1 MLKKLSGLYKRVVD
15 FTQTEKRK
23 VQMAT
28 HLEEYLSFYQSLE
41 EPGYAV
47 LVTGEWGAG
56 KTYQVL
62 KCIPE
67 EKRYYVSLF
76 GVKTVEQLHAEV
88 IAVASPKLSKAN
100 ASLNQASEKVA
111 AGGGFFAL
119 AGLTPSVFNAIFKRD
134 IKPDRTLIF
143 DDIERSGLVIK
154 DLLGVINSY
163 VEHHKFRVV
172 AIAHDEEVAK
182 EFFVMKEKIFGQTVR
197 VEALIDEAF
206 ISFLEKNIDRRSK
219 EFVSRYRKD
228 IIETFSSSEVQS
240 LRVLRHVIE
249 DVGRLSHCLTDKHL
263 SNSNAM
269 SELVKFFTA
278 MDVETRMSRLGPDSL
293 NSRKNIL
300 LRYRVKIG
308 LSTGEKSEKPDLM
321 KVNERYSSIDL
332 TSSLLSDDILFSIF
346 FEGRYPEKMIQECLD
361 SSSYFIKPSEAPPWK
376 VVINFDEIDDAAVEA
391 AVEKINQQFIDRS
404 VTNSGEMLHI
414 FSLKMMMVE
423 KGIEVGTLEELT
435 ASCKTYI
442 DDLLKSGDL
451 PPRGTDWQW
460 NEGFSRSYDGMGY
473 WVSESV
479 ADHFK
484 AVKGH
489 LMMAREKALENEIPK
504 IWNDLKSL
512 MQTDAKQFLEK
523 VSPTANGE
531 NQYALIPLFHHV
543 QAEEFV
549 EVWLDSPKQSWRYI
563 SLALSNRY
571 SHSRIEQDL
580 KVEREWVRE
589 VHNELERRVA
599 AETGFRSLRISR
611 VIPDVIRELSEDQ

>member
-1 MLKKLSGLYKRVVD
+1 MLKKLSGLYKRAVD
-15 FTQTEKRK
+15 FTQIEKREL
-23 VQMAT
+23 QMTT
-28 HLEEYLSFYQSLE
+28 HLEEYLSFYQALE

-76 GVKTVEQLHAEV
+76 GVQTVEQLHAEV
-88 IAVASPKLSKAN
+88 MAVASPKLSKAS

-172 AIAHDEEVAK
+172 AIAHDEKVAK

-197 VEALIDEAF
+197 VEALVDEAF
-206 ISFLEKNIDRRSK
+206 DSFLEKNIDRREK
-219 EFVSRYRKD
+219 EFVTRYRKD
-228 IIETFSSSEVQS
+228 ILETFSSSEVQS

-249 DVGRLSHCLTDKHL
+249 DVGRLSHCLTDKHF
-263 SNSNAM
+263 SNSSAM
-269 SELVKFFTA
+269 SELIKFFTA
-278 MDVETRMSRLGPDSL
+278 MDVETRMSRLDRDSL
-293 NSRKNIL
+293 NDRKNIVIG
-300 LRYRVKIG
+300 YRVKFG
-308 LSTGEKSEKPDLM
+308 LSTGEKPEKPDLM
-321 KVNERYSSIDL
+321 KANERYSSIDL
-332 TSSLLSDDILFSIF
+332 TSSLLSDDVLFSMF
-346 FEGRYPEKMIQECLD
+346 FEGRYPEKKIKECLD

-391 AVEKINQQFIDRS
+391 AVEQMNRQFRDRS

-423 KGIEVGTLEELT
+423 KGIETGSLEELT
-435 ASCKTYI
+435 ASCKAYI

-460 NEGFSRSYDGMGY
+460 HDGFSRSYDGMGY
-473 WVSESV
+473 WVSESA
-479 ADHFK
+479 ADYFK
-484 AVKGH
+484 AVKDH
-489 LMMAREKALENEIPK
+489 LIMAREKALENQIPK
-504 IWNDLKSL
+504 IWDDLKSL
-512 MQTDAKQFLEK
+512 MLTDSKQFLER
-523 VSPTANGE
+523 VSSTTNGV
-531 NQYALIPLFHHV
+531 NKYATIPLFNHI

-549 EVWLDSPKQSWRYI
+549 AVWLGSPKQNWRYI
-563 SLALSNRY
+563 SLALANRY
-571 SHSRIEQDL
+571 SHGRIEHDL
-580 KVEREWVRE
+580 KVEKEWVIK
-589 VHNELERRVA
+589 VNNELERRVA
-599 AETGFRSLRISR
+599 AESGFQSLRIIR
-611 VIPDVIRELSEDQ
+611 VIPEVFRNISEAK

>member
-1 MLKKLSGLYKRVVD
+1 MLKKLSGLYKRAVD
-15 FTQTEKRK
+15 FAQTEKRK
-23 VQMAT
+23 VQMVT

-62 KCIPE
+62 KCISE

-76 GVKTVEQLHAEV
+76 GVQTVEQLHAEV
-88 IAVASPKLSKAN
+88 MAVASPKLSKAS

-197 VEALIDEAF
+197 VEALVDEAF
-206 ISFLEKNIDRRSK
+206 VSFLEKNIDWRAK
-219 EFVSRYRKD
+219 KFVSRYRKD
-228 IIETFSSSEVQS
+228 ILETFSSSEVQS

-263 SNSNAM
+263 SNSSAM

-278 MDVETRMSRLGPDSL
+278 IDIETRMSRLDRDSL
-293 NSRKNIL
+293 RDRQRVIMGYHLK
-300 LRYRVKIG
+300 LR
-308 LSTGEKSEKPDLM
+308 LSKDEKPEKPNLM
-321 KVNERYSSIDL
+321 IADERYNSIDL
-332 TSSLLSDDILFSIF
+332 VSSLLSDNVIFSML
-346 FEGRYPEKMIQECLD
+346 FEGRYPEAEIQECLD
-361 SSSYFIKPSEAPPWK
+361 SSSYFIEPSEAPPWK
-376 VVINFDEIDDAAVEA
+376 VVINFDEIDDTAVEA
-391 AVEKINQQFIDRS
+391 AREKMNRQFAERS

-423 KGIEVGTLEELT
+423 KGIESGSLEELT
-435 ASCKTYI
+435 ASCMAYI

-460 NEGFSRSYDGMGY
+460 YEEFNRSYDGMGY
-473 WVSESV
+473 WVSESA
-479 ADHFK
+479 ADYFK
-484 AVKGH
+484 AVWDH
-489 LMMAREKALENEIPK
+489 LIMAREKALEYQIPK
-504 IWNDLKSL
+504 IWGDLKIL
-512 MQTDAKQFLEK
+512 MLNDAKQFLEK
-523 VSPTANGE
+523 VSPTSNGE
-531 NQYALIPLFHHV
+531 NKYAMIPLFSHI

-549 EVWLDSPKQSWRYI
+549 EVWLSSPKQNWRYI
-563 SLALSNRY
+563 SLALANRY
-571 SHSRIEQDL
+571 SHSRIEHDL
-580 KVEREWVRE
+580 KVEKEWVIE
-589 VHNELERRVA
+589 VYNELERRVA
-599 AETGFRSLRISR
+599 AESGFQSLRISR
-611 VIPDVIRELSEDQ
+611 VIPKILRELSEDQ